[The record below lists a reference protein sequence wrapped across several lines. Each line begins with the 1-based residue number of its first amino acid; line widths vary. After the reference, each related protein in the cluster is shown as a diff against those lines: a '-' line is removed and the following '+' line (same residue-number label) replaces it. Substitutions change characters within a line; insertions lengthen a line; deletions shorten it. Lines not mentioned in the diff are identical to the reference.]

1 MHPKKQFFFIHLLYI
16 NVREIKRI
24 KIMLDA
30 VNFGSLTRTSKVVSN
45 PISNSTSNFSFNNN
59 QQLFNERKD
68 EREYQQAETVA
79 YANPFAFLNNSDN
92 SEVSAF
98 AA

>member
-1 MHPKKQFFFIHLLYI
+1 MIDL
-16 NVREIKRI
+16 
-24 KIMLDA
+24 

-45 PISNSTSNFSFNNN
+45 PISNSFNFSSSVSNSSIFSNT
-59 QQLFNERKD
+59 QKD
-68 EREYQQAETVA
+68 EKEYKQAESSTVA
-79 YANPFAFLNNSDN
+79 YANPFAFLNDSSDN